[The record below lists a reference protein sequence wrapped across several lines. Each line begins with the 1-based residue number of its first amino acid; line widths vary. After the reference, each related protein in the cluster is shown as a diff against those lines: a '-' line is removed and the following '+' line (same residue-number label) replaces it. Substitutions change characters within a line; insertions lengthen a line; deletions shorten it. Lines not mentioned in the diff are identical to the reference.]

1 MNKKFSTLMATG
13 LVLAGS
19 LWSGDALAKTVKIS
33 TLAELQAVTNW
44 STVKDQKSQS
54 DNNAEWTLTSDA
66 DTLLFTN
73 KDIIKFGEYAYGKK
87 ELSQVVTNVNYLTI
101 DGAVVILAE
110 KDSKGIEGHLKI
122 TKDGVVVKGLA
133 ISNKS
138 INNQPAATKTA
149 IEVAADVTKV
159 TLVDNVIT
167 EPKLEDGFMTYG
179 ILVRSDAKD
188 MTIEG
193 NKITAKAFVKG
204 NDDYKYSFISA
215 GLVFLGQTGK
225 NVASDIAA
233 KNTFVDCGID
243 FFDERTITETKAGA
257 TPYYYSA
264 QVTYNSARP
273 EAVLDV
279 LGGYNAKSKSLVIK
293 GASALDV
300 ISAINA
306 AKDQTYTAVPA
317 TFAVIADGA
326 NVVKGDA
333 DPLNASLKT
342 VAVKEVSSG
351 SNTVA
356 LDKDN
361 STADVVEYTATELNK
376 ILGDG
381 FILTLTDVDDEAID
395 NGDVVS
401 EKLLTATGTTSEF
414 KLMSGKKYLTVVA
427 EQWGNITDAPYKVKF
442 VDKEADATNFKIT
455 NVDGKLAISSK
466 VGSDNVYL
474 TVVSTDLGTVL
485 TAVKSDV
492 VKTDLTAVLSKTN
505 MVNGKVDTKNNP
517 LLNKYVTFTFVTAD
531 KNIAAKDGKVLGV
544 DNKTGNSKDL
554 VEADRYLQSKPEGQ
568 WAVTLGDSEY
578 NFKFTNREKSNISF
592 SASALYLID
601 AKTNKYAVV
610 YEATGATTFSGG
622 IRDTFVI
629 NGVDLKMVSK
639 DYYVNYK
646 NEEIKDTQYKMA
658 IASTET
664 TDFYVTENHEGKH
677 LLGLTKEDANSVNW
691 KVVATKDTALLIN
704 KYGKYDKDGDYE
716 ALADTMLIPTYA
728 FQNTANDEYM
738 TIAPAK
744 LALDED
750 AMYCDPNSVDLTREN
765 DLSAYAFVLKKR
777 ADGLFN
783 IIGIKKVGTG
793 DDAHYELDLTKKL
806 FGATTEK
813 NGQVQVE
820 ESWEQINSNDLFKLT
835 AVDAPEYHFVE
846 NGFGEKVS
854 IFREENDAQVLYEKR
869 DVKSV
874 VDNDTLSFLNIDNV
888 YQFDKINPS
897 MFVDTA
903 YINRGENTRWQYL
916 LAVNP
921 EVHNPDTCT
930 IPGHPRNDRMVTGR
944 YLINL
949 IDTANV
955 YGATHLH
962 NNPYI
967 NRTEAGEYL
976 AKLSFVD
983 AMHINDT
990 LIINRKGGEAVKL
1003 YMDTPDFNVAKF
1015 AFRYVNPANEADKTF
1030 KIQTQYKA
1038 YIPTDVEAVAKTA
1051 SNEGYLKWI
1060 NGTVVVVN
1068 GYANGDVFGINEDEN
1083 RDAVSNEAIDA
1094 SSISVIATEGAVIVK
1109 GAQGK
1114 RVAISN
1120 ILGQT
1125 VANTVVSSDN
1135 ATIAAP
1141 AGVVVVAVEGEA
1153 AVKAIVK

>member
-1 MNKKFSTLMATG
+1 MNKKFSTLMAAS

-19 LWSGDALAKTVKIS
+19 LWSGDALAETVKIS

-44 STVKDQKSQS
+44 SDVKGQTTQS
-54 DNNAEWTLTSDA
+54 DDNKEWTLTSDA

-87 ELSQVVTNVNYLTI
+87 ELSQVATNVNYLTI
-101 DGAVVILAE
+101 GKSVVILAE

-167 EPKLEDGFMTYG
+167 EPKLADGFMTYG
-179 ILVRSDAKD
+179 ILLRGDAKD

-204 NDDYKYSFISA
+204 NDSYKFSFISA
-215 GLVFLGQTGK
+215 GLVFLSQTGK
-225 NVASDIAA
+225 TISADIAA

-243 FFDERTITETKAGA
+243 FFDERTITETKADA
-257 TPYYYSA
+257 IPYYYSA

-279 LGGYNAKSKSLVIK
+279 LDGYNAKSKSLVIK

-306 AKDQTYTAVPA
+306 AKGQTYTAVPA

-333 DPLNASLKT
+333 DPLNASLKI

-351 SNTVA
+351 SNTVT

-361 STADVVEYTATELNK
+361 STADIVEYTATELNK

-381 FILTLTDVDDEAID
+381 FILTLTDVDDKAID

-442 VDKEADATNFKIT
+442 VDKEADATEFKIT

-505 MVNGKVDTKNNP
+505 MVNGKVDEKNNP
-517 LLNKYVTFTFVTAD
+517 LLNKYVTFTFATAD
-531 KNIAAKDGKVLGV
+531 KNIAAKDGKVLGL
-544 DNKTGNSKDL
+544 DNNGGNAMDL
-554 VEADRYLQSKPEGQ
+554 VAADRYLQSKPEGQ
-568 WAVTLGDSEY
+568 WAVTLENDSEY
-578 NFKFTNREKSNISF
+578 NFKFTNREKNVSF

-610 YEATGATTFSGG
+610 YNGGTSTFSGG
-622 IRDTFVI
+622 VRDTFVI
-629 NGVDLKMVSK
+629 NGVDLKLVSK

-646 NEEIKDTQYKMA
+646 NDEIKDTQYKMA

-677 LLGLTKEDANSVNW
+677 LLGLTKETANSVNW
-691 KVVATKDTALLIN
+691 KVVATKDTVLLIN
-704 KYGKYDKDGDYE
+704 NYGKYDEDGDYV
-716 ALADTMLIPTYA
+716 AQPDTMKIPTYA
-728 FQNTANDEYM
+728 FQNVANDEYM
-738 TIAPAK
+738 TYAPEK

-750 AMYCDPNSVDLTREN
+750 AMYCDPNSVKLTNEN

-783 IIGIKKVGTG
+783 IIGIKKDG
-793 DDAHYELDLTKKL
+793 DNYVLDLSKKL

-835 AVDAPEYHFVE
+835 PVDAPEYHFVE

-869 DVKSV
+869 DIKSV

-1003 YMDTPDFNVAKF
+1003 FMDTPDFNVAKF
-1015 AFRYVNPANEADKTF
+1015 AFRYVNPASESDKTF
-1030 KIQTQYKA
+1030 KIQTQYKD
-1038 YIPTDVEAVAKTA
+1038 YKNGDLTAKDNA

-1068 GYANGDVFGINEDEN
+1068 GYANGDVFGINENED
-1083 RDAVSNEAIDA
+1083 RDAVANEDVTV
-1094 SSISVIATEGAVIVK
+1094 SSISVVATDGAVIIK
-1109 GAQGK
+1109 GAEGK
-1114 RVAISN
+1114 KVVISN
-1120 ILGQT
+1120 VLGQT
-1125 VANTVVSSDN
+1125 VANAVISSDN
-1135 ATIAAP
+1135 ATISAP

>member
-19 LWSGDALAKTVKIS
+19 LWSGDALAKDYTKAEFKALLNSSQDVTLSGDDKEIVLTEDVDLSKLEVDAAAKYIVLKTKGTVLTAKKG
-33 TLAELQAVTNW
+33 VTFTGHI
-44 STVKDQKSQS
+44 TVEADEVTIKGMTIV
-54 DNNAEWTLTSDA
+54 NNS
-66 DTLLFTN
+66 
-73 KDIIKFGEYAYGKK
+73 
-87 ELSQVVTNVNYLTI
+87 
-101 DGAVVILAE
+101 
-110 KDSKGIEGHLKI
+110 EGF
-122 TKDGVVVKGLA
+122 A
-133 ISNKS
+133 SS
-138 INNQPAATKTA
+138 EKTA
-149 IEVAADVTKV
+149 IYVNAKTVDMTKV
-159 TLVDNVIT
+159 TIKDNVIK
-167 EPKLEDGFMTYG
+167 EGLVPENYMTYG
-179 ILVRSDAKD
+179 IFVNATKAQAAVFDI
-188 MTIEG
+188 TG
-193 NKITAKAFVKG
+193 NTITAKAFAKE
-204 NDDYKYSFISA
+204 SA
-215 GLVFLGQTGK
+215 GNSYCSAAFGVVGLDAASQNVTAKIAKNNTFKDCAIDFLDERK
-225 NVASDIAA
+225 ASD
-233 KNTFVDCGID
+233 NSS
-243 FFDERTITETKAGA
+243 
-257 TPYYYSA
+257 YYYAA
-264 QVTYNSARP
+264 QVTYNEELP
-273 EAVLDV
+273 QAVVDV
-279 LGGYNAKSKSLVIK
+279 LESSKADSKSLVIK
-293 GASALDV
+293 GASALD
-300 ISAINA
+300 IASAVNA
-306 AKDQTYTAVPA
+306 AVDRTNSKVPA
-317 TFAVIADGA
+317 NFAVVADGV
-326 NVVKGDA
+326 NVVAGTA
-333 DPLNASLKT
+333 TALNNSLKT
-342 VAVKEVSSG
+342 VVLDVTGGG
-351 SNTVA
+351 SANATVA
-356 LDKDN
+356 INYTKSDAGLTK
-361 STADVVEYTATELNK
+361 EYTVADLNK

-381 FILTLTDVDDEAID
+381 FILTLTDAKDKAID

-401 EKLLTATGTTSEF
+401 EKLLTASASATTAKEF
-414 KLMSGKKYLTVVA
+414 YLMSGKKYLTVVA

-442 VDKEADATNFKIT
+442 VDKKEDATQFKIS
-455 NVDGKLAISSK
+455 NVNNKLAISSTVATK
-466 VGSDNVYL
+466 NVYL

-505 MVNGKVDTKNNP
+505 MVNGKVDEKNNP

-544 DNKTGNSKDL
+544 DNKSGNSKDL

-610 YEATGATTFSGG
+610 YDTAGATTFSGG

-691 KVVATKDTALLIN
+691 KVVATKDTVLLIN
-704 KYGKYDKDGDYE
+704 KYGEYDKDGDYE
-716 ALADTMLIPTYA
+716 AQADTMLIPTYA

-1030 KIQTQYKA
+1030 KIQTQYKD
-1038 YIPTDVEAVAKTA
+1038 YIPTDAEAVAKTA

-1135 ATIAAP
+1135 ATISAP